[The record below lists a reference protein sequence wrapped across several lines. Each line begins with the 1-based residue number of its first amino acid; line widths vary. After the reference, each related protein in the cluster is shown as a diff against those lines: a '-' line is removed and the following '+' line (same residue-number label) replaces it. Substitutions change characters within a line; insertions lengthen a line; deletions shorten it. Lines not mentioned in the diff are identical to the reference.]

1 MKTAVQSN
9 LSDEQ
14 LVIEFLNGNND
25 SMGTLYGR
33 YYSKVYYKCLSYSKN
48 RDDAFDMAQDVL
60 MKTFSNVSTFKGD
73 SKFSTWLFSITHN
86 HCISYAVKA
95 KKEFAED
102 ISKYNLLLI
111 PDFHGDEYEDRYKME
126 EIESRLDEYLQHLPA
141 CDRKL
146 LEMKYRQNYS
156 VKDLQKEFK
165 LSASAVKMRL
175 LRARQKFDRIL
186 NTQEAA

>member
-1 MKTAVQSN
+1 MIVRLIAKPIPRANGLVVRMAVSPI
-9 LSDEQ
+9 SS
-14 LVIEFLNGNND
+14 V
-25 SMGTLYGR
+25 LYDVEIGR
-33 YYSKVYYKCLSYSKN
+33 KN
-48 RDDAFDMAQDVL
+48 EDGELEAQE
-60 MKTFSNVSTFKGD
+60 TFSNVSTFKGD